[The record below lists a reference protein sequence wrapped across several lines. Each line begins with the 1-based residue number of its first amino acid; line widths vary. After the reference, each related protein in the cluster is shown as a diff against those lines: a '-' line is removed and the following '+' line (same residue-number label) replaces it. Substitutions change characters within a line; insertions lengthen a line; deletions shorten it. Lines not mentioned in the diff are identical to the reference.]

1 MKGIATDEAKRTAL
15 TDAAFSYITAFG
27 GKLTANDF
35 QTMARRGG
43 TAWMNAKP
51 ESIGPLAILA
61 AELGGQSAG
70 QTAMTLQQLQM
81 GANTLSKQQG
91 AILQQAG
98 LLDMSKVTKTG
109 FGGGRL
115 QVGPGGILGS
125 QEYAGDLPGWIKNV
139 VYPHIMAAAHGDD
152 ALAQSLIS
160 KISPNRNAAK
170 LIEMFGSPGF
180 LDQQMK
186 HLTLGKGVKPIGEAY
201 ESYANTNPAGVEA
214 GYEAQKKSMLEAIGA
229 PMMQAAIPVM
239 KSLTDLFQRIG
250 SWANANP
257 ETVTGITK
265 AVTAISLAMISVG
278 AAFVGAGIVTAIG
291 MMGPFAAGIV
301 GIGAA
306 ISAAGTTYLV
316 YGDKFTDILKKA
328 GGIVGQLVDILDAD
342 LVDSIT
348 KIPPIIGPAITAAFQ
363 AIGNMISNA
372 VKGLVPGGSG
382 QLPRPQGHPG
392 QDGSPIQHS
401 EQHSSLV
408 PPAAQVPVN
417 FTANINLDG
426 RKVASVVTGHMVAS
440 ATYPTS
446 AAGADSRGMWMGP
459 SWSPT
464 EQG

>member
-1 MKGIATDEAKRTAL
+1 MKGVATDEAKRTAL

-27 GKLTANDF
+27 GKLTAKDF

-61 AELGGQSAG
+61 AELGGQTAG

-91 AILQQAG
+91 DILAQTG

-186 HLTLGKGVKPIGEAY
+186 VLTLGKGVKPIGEAY
-201 ESYANTNPAGVEA
+201 QNYVGTNPTGVEA
-214 GYEAQKKSMLEAIGA
+214 AYEAQKKSMLEAIGA

-257 ETVTGITK
+257 GKITEAAK
-265 AVTAISLAMISVG
+265 AMTAIALAMSGVG
-278 AAFVGAGIVTAIG
+278 AVLVGAGIVTGIG
-291 MMGPFAAGIV
+291 MMGPFATGIAAVGAAIVSAGSAYAIYGSKFTDSLMSIPKSIDNMMNTIGHAIV
-301 GIGAA
+301 GCITAIPNMVSGA
-306 ISAAGTTYLV
+306 ISAAF
-316 YGDKFTDILKKA
+316 K
-328 GGIVGQLVDILDAD
+328 
-342 LVDSIT
+342 
-348 KIPPIIGPAITAAFQ
+348 
-363 AIGNMISNA
+363 AIGDMISNA
-372 VKGLVPGGSG
+372 VSSIRSYLPNWLGGGPSAPAAPKVEPPG
-382 QLPRPQGHPG
+382 
-392 QDGSPIQHS
+392 
-401 EQHSSLV
+401 EKHSSLV
-408 PPAAQVPVN
+408 PPAAQIPVN

-446 AAGADSRGMWMGP
+446 AAGADSRGTWMGP
-459 SWSPT
+459 SWNPT